1 MNIKEYT
8 IHNQVCQGQ
17 RKGKH
22 RVVSKILNDKTL
34 ELIAERFRL
43 LGDPVRLRLL
53 QTLEAGE
60 MSVADLV
67 VSTGAAQA
75 SVSKHLQLL
84 LRGGLVERRRQGM
97 YVHYSVVD
105 DRVFELCDIVCGSL
119 TAYLAR
125 ELEHL
130 GGGTGAPGQ
139 SPSDDS

>member
-1 MNIKEYT
+1 M
-8 IHNQVCQGQ
+8 
-17 RKGKH
+17 
-22 RVVSKILNDKTL
+22 LNDKTL

-67 VSTGAAQA
+67 ASTGAAQA

-84 LRGGLVERRRQGM
+84 LRGGLVQRRRQGM

-105 DRVFELCDIVCGSL
+105 SRVFELCDVVCGSL

-130 GGGTGAPGQ
+130 GGRAGA
-139 SPSDDS
+139 SDQGPADDG

>member
-1 MNIKEYT
+1 MA
-8 IHNQVCQGQ
+8 
-17 RKGKH
+17 GK
-22 RVVSKILNDKTL
+22 VLNDKTL

-67 VSTGAAQA
+67 ASTGAAQA

-84 LRGGLVERRRQGM
+84 LRGGLVRRRRQGM
-97 YVHYSVVD
+97 FVHYSVVD
-105 DRVFELCDIVCGSL
+105 DRVFELCDVVCGSL

-125 ELEHL
+125 ELEQL
-130 GGGTGAPGQ
+130 GGRPGAPDQG
-139 SPSDDS
+139 PADDG

>member
-1 MNIKEYT
+1 MAGN
-8 IHNQVCQGQ
+8 V
-17 RKGKH
+17 
-22 RVVSKILNDKTL
+22 LNDKTL

-67 VSTGAAQA
+67 VATGAAQA

-84 LRGGLVERRRQGM
+84 LRGGLVHRRRQGM
-97 YVHYSVVD
+97 FVFYSVAD
-105 DRVFELCDIVCGSL
+105 DRVFELCDVVCGSL

-130 GGGTGAPGQ
+130 SGGRGPEDSGAG
-139 SPSDDS
+139 D

>member
-1 MNIKEYT
+1 MA
-8 IHNQVCQGQ
+8 
-17 RKGKH
+17 GK
-22 RVVSKILNDKTL
+22 VLNDKTL

-53 QTLEAGE
+53 QNLETGE

-67 VSTGAAQA
+67 VATGAAQA

-84 LRGGLVERRRQGM
+84 LRGGLVHRRRRGM
-97 YVHYSVVD
+97 FVFYSVAD
-105 DRVFELCDIVCGSL
+105 DRVFELCDVVCGSL

-130 GGGTGAPGQ
+130 GGPRTTENGSAGG
-139 SPSDDS
+139 

>member
-1 MNIKEYT
+1 MA
-8 IHNQVCQGQ
+8 
-17 RKGKH
+17 
-22 RVVSKILNDKTL
+22 SKMLNDKTL

-67 VSTGAAQA
+67 ASTGAAQA

-84 LRGGLVERRRQGM
+84 LRGGLVQRRRQGM
-97 YVHYSVVD
+97 FVYYSVVD
-105 DRVFELCDIVCGSL
+105 DRVFELCDVVCGSL

-125 ELEHL
+125 ELEQL

-139 SPSDDS
+139 GPADDG